1 MKNSL
6 AHHNPPLQTY
16 LTVFLK
22 YKLPILNIC
31 HDKYKNNTSCQFYAS
46 LLKPCGDFRA
56 IRNQILYTFQ
66 CDIIQSFS
74 SISMD
79 HSTICSNQQFADLCV
94 LKSLFWSLQY
104 FLCTERV
111 CPIWFA
117 SHSSSFLE
125 SRSTI
130 LNKNN
135 IKGSSGRL
143 TH

>member
-79 HSTICSNQQFADLCV
+79 HSTICSNQQFADLCE
-94 LKSLFWSLQY
+94 LKSLF
-104 FLCTERV
+104 
-111 CPIWFA
+111 
-117 SHSSSFLE
+117 LE
-125 SRSTI
+125 SVV
-130 LNKNN
+130 LPMYG
-135 IKGSSGRL
+135 KGVPHMVCQPL
-143 TH
+143 